1 MNFDE
6 IRSLNDEQLKKY
18 LSHISKNRVLFCSKC
33 GQPLSSYDRKTIS
46 ASVYDKKAGQ
56 KSRVLCNL
64 CYTCYVNL
72 LDFLE
77 VNEPNYMDEKKNTKL
92 KEQL

>member
-18 LSHISKNRVLFCSKC
+18 LNHISKNRVLFCSKC
-33 GQPLSSYDRKTIS
+33 GQQLSSYDRKIIS
-46 ASVYDKKAGQ
+46 ASVYDKRVGQ

-64 CYTCYVNL
+64 CYACYVDL
-72 LDFLE
+72 LDFLA
-77 VNEPNYMDEKKNTKL
+77 VNEPNYMDEKH
-92 KEQL
+92 KE

>member
-18 LSHISKNRVLFCSKC
+18 LNHISKNRVLFCYKC

-72 LDFLE
+72 LDFLA
-77 VNEPNYMDEKKNTKL
+77 VNEPNYVDEKI
-92 KEQL
+92 QS